1 MKMINLTKRNLIL
14 YFSNKSNVFFSLLAS
29 LISFGLFILFIKN
42 NLQAKWHATS
52 IYKGLLDN
60 WIIGGTLNTTAISAS
75 LTALTRYV
83 YDKSNNV
90 IADISLTDLYF
101 KHLQASYL
109 LSAMIISTIMQLF
122 TFLFMSTYF
131 SLADKINF
139 QWNLI
144 PTILP
149 TMLFVSLVWTS
160 FGFIIASL
168 INNQDALSGCYSII
182 NTLAG
187 FFALVYFPLMTLP
200 KFGQLIIKLTP
211 TPYVSAIYRNILMH
225 DTVNQAFKNTP
236 LKIVNNFKDQIN
248 INIGNFKTLSSQLL
262 ILIGF
267 ILLFIFISLIISLRQ
282 RKNLID

>member
-1 MKMINLTKRNLIL
+1 M
-14 YFSNKSNVFFSLLAS
+14 
-29 LISFGLFILFIKN
+29 
-42 NLQAKWHATS
+42 
-52 IYKGLLDN
+52 
-60 WIIGGTLNTTAISAS
+60 NTTAISAS

-248 INIGNFKTLSSQLL
+248 INIGNFKTLSSQFL

-267 ILLFIFISLIISLRQ
+267 ILLFIFIALIISLRQ
-282 RKNLID
+282 RKKLN

>member
-42 NLQAKWHATS
+42 NLQAQWHATS

-60 WIIGGTLNTTAISAS
+60 WIIGETLNTTAISAS

-248 INIGNFKTLSSQLL
+248 INIGNFKTLSSQFL

-267 ILLFIFISLIISLRQ
+267 ILLFIFIALIISLRQ